1 MNKIAL
7 LLALMVTTTTQAEI
21 YRWVDENGV
30 TVYSE
35 MPPPD
40 GEADRVKT
48 APAPPETPE
57 AMQQQQEAEMQKL
70 EDYLEDKEL
79 AAEKKQKGQL
89 SKQIDEENCRN
100 AKDNLDKLIAASQRL
115 LQMPDGNY
123 VRLTEEQRQQR
134 MEEARKFIDEN
145 CK

>member
-1 MNKIAL
+1 MKKLAL
-7 LLALMVTTTTQAEI
+7 LLALMVTATAQAEI

-48 APAPPETPE
+48 APAPSETPE
-57 AMQQQQEAEMQKL
+57 ETQQQLEADMQKL
-70 EDYLEDKEL
+70 EDYREDKEL
-79 AAEKKQKGQL
+79 AAERKQKEEL

-134 MEEARKFIDEN
+134 MEDARKNIDEY

>member
-1 MNKIAL
+1 MKKLAL
-7 LLALMVTTTTQAEI
+7 LLALMATATAQAEI

-48 APAPPETPE
+48 APAPSETPE

-70 EDYLEDKEL
+70 EDYREDKEL
-79 AAEKKQKGQL
+79 AAEKKQQGQL

-100 AKDNLDKLIAASQRL
+100 AKDNLDKLIAAAKRL
-115 LQMPDGNY
+115 VRMPDGNY
-123 VRLTEEQRQQR
+123 VRLTEEQRQKH
-134 MEEARKFIDEN
+134 MEEARKIIDEY